1 MEALFDKR
9 IRKLKIREGSRDPK
23 KWREDAQN
31 LTLLMDYLRLLQPP
45 GVLLKTLRGKEQH
58 ATYRL
63 FANALHF
70 VLSGLTRAR
79 AKEVEA
85 WDNDEGKA
93 WTTEFKVHIAYC
105 VTPTRLCAV
114 SFVRILRS
122 PPSRTQKQLND
133 KEEQGDLGERAM
145 RSVIAAAVSLLC
157 AKDNEEDVET
167 KAELNRSR
175 DENPETEYGQR
186 MGDIANIV
194 LPKVIEL
201 LTEDQHERFSR
212 HRIIRTPEM
221 KV

>member
-1 MEALFDKR
+1 MEQLFNHR

-85 WDNDEGKA
+85 WDNDELKEA
-93 WTTEFKVHIAYC
+93 EFKVCIAHGF
-105 VTPTRLCAV
+105 TPPACAT
-114 SFVRILRS
+114 S
-122 PPSRTQKQLND
+122 PPY
-133 KEEQGDLGERAM
+133 A
-145 RSVIAAAVSLLC
+145 
-157 AKDNEEDVET
+157 
-167 KAELNRSR
+167 
-175 DENPETEYGQR
+175 
-186 MGDIANIV
+186 
-194 LPKVIEL
+194 
-201 LTEDQHERFSR
+201 F
-212 HRIIRTPEM
+212 
-221 KV
+221 